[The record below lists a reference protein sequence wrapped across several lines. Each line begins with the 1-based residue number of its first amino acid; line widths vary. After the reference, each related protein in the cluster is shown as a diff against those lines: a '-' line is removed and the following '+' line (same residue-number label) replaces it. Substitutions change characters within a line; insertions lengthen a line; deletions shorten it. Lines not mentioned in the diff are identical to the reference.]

1 METNNNSVLLTIKV
15 RLRKVTEINKML
27 IHTYANKNIKN

>member
-1 METNNNSVLLTIKV
+1 MAMETNNNYVLLTIKV

-27 IHTYANKNIKN
+27 IHK